1 MTPINQILNKKVLLA
16 FSLILSILFFSN
28 FIYAPAITSCGQT
41 ISSPGTYWLNSNI
54 TCNSN
59 SFINITSDNVIFDGN
74 DFALTYGYT
83 DYLINVS
90 NSDEVYIN
98 NLNIIDNSDYGIY
111 VYSDTNN
118 NDVYFN
124 NINIIS
130 DGNNLTFETIQ
141 DGFGLGL
148 SGGHVIIIP
157 IYGVDNTIN
166 IYNSN
171 FNGNNNIVLDS
182 NIGSRATVNGAYSN
196 NNIYIESSDFNYTN
210 YMFYELKS
218 LKGVI
223 YIFGSDKLYFTQ
235 NHNFKYIIDSN
246 IYSDTNQLIHSE
258 IIDRV
263 LHSDGI
269 NSRYGL
275 TYFFYDT
282 NIDNKDINFIAVAD
296 GYNLSNKQIYLDN
309 PTGYDYGFEANSF
322 YMLNNIFEYDSN
334 IEFINSNLIDIN
346 SSELNNVSIIGDTSI
361 SNIRGSDINNISG
374 VSTITNINDSNIYN
388 LNISLTVSNM
398 YTSNLFDS
406 NIYKIS
412 NIYSSNLENIILSN
426 TLGYVYDTNINILSS
441 TSTGNISNCNIS
453 DLTTTSTG
461 SISYSDISNSNSLLN
476 PTNKDAKITS
486 SNIFNSDINLD
497 YTYLGGFGIK
507 HSSSNMIYDSN
518 IYNSNININNQYNP
532 SVLNNSI
539 VNSSVYDSIITKT
552 GYDLLVPFYN
562 SYISN
567 IDLNH
572 FRLISSD
579 INSCDINN
587 STIETSDIFN
597 SVFYDINISNSDLID
612 SNLFINMIL
621 SNNTYDNVFAIN
633 TSLSDLETSGLGFID
648 SNVYDS
654 EISDANIFNSDL
666 NNSSFYDCDI
676 NGSRF
681 YDLSNDTNIETS
693 NITDSNFIDYVFDT
707 YYTFVNN
714 FYEVIGT
721 LYLDMYDG
729 SDFNTFIFKFVDT
742 NTVIPTTGLTTR
754 YYSYYGSNSPTGD
767 IKPLFNNFMWY
778 IYYDTYGNRYDPFID
793 LSIYGNRLYLD
804 FTIEDVNTPIVPD
817 LVEINGVD
825 VTSYIDVNGHIDGIS
840 EYGLNTIHIESS
852 GYRDKDIQL
861 YLYDDRSYNISLISE
876 ENSGDVQFSFKYPD
890 LTTVNTKRFEV
901 YDTNTNQ
908 LVGSDYTTST
918 GYVEF
923 ALDSAQAYYEFR
935 LIYNDTNDE
944 NYYSYVAKPVTV
956 KVPLNESDG
965 TTLITPFDI
974 SVEGLGVA
982 DYLGV
987 TTDTNVLI
995 ITNTVSKYTFIITPD
1010 LNYCSRTYNI
1020 SIPGDPDAYILQP
1033 YLVDT
1038 DNCSQVYMYTYNKAT
1053 SQPIGG
1059 VDIYIYR
1066 QIPGYAVQLVEF
1078 LTTDDTGIGISN
1090 LYAYK
1095 SYTIKL
1101 FYDNIEITN
1110 YDLVISNAR
1119 YNFYLDLSGTS
1130 TGTTEEQNIYNIEF
1144 SDFDGNTPNGY
1155 LYKTDLN
1162 TIRFWQDITV
1172 ENGSFYENTIYNIQ
1186 VISDNNTL
1194 LDKNYNMTEGHT
1206 LYTTNDILDFSLFDS
1221 TGMSYTK
1228 LCGTIYVDGES
1239 VYNICANFIV
1249 KDSSYWNLSGDL
1261 KNFLNTLSTFQKVL
1275 FMVIIMLIFITITAV
1290 FTKDSFVIFFIGA
1303 GILGF
1308 FEFIIG
1314 DTAMITVWATGVLGG
1329 AALLIWKNGLR

>member
-28 FIYAPAITSCGQT
+28 FIYAPAITSCNYNIT
-41 ISSPGTYWLNSNI
+41 TSGTYWLDSDMNCGASPLGIVYNSYSRDI
-54 TCNSN
+54 YD
-59 SFINITSDNVIFDGN
+59 INFDGN
-74 DFALTYGYT
+74 GYT
-83 DYLINVS
+83 
-90 NSDEVYIN
+90 VYT
-98 NLNIIDNSDYGIY
+98 
-111 VYSDTNN
+111 TNQL
-118 NDVYFN
+118 
-124 NINIIS
+124 IS
-130 DGNNLTFETIQ
+130 DNRSSASYNLYNLDIKNVITN
-141 DGFGLGL
+141 GGL
-148 SGGHVIIIP
+148 
-157 IYGVDNTIN
+157 YGVQSIR
-166 IYNSN
+166 
-171 FNGNNNIVLDS
+171 DS
-182 NIGSRATVNGAYSN
+182 NIG
-196 NNIYIESSDFNYTN
+196 
-210 YMFYELKS
+210 
-218 LKGVI
+218 
-223 YIFGSDKLYFTQ
+223 
-235 NHNFKYIIDSN
+235 
-246 IYSDTNQLIHSE
+246 
-258 IIDRV
+258 
-263 LHSDGI
+263 
-269 NSRYGL
+269 
-275 TYFFYDT
+275 
-282 NIDNKDINFIAVAD
+282 
-296 GYNLSNKQIYLDN
+296 YLN
-309 PTGYDYGFEANSF
+309 
-322 YMLNNIFEYDSN
+322 
-334 IEFINSNLIDIN
+334 
-346 SSELNNVSIIGDTSI
+346 
-361 SNIRGSDINNISG
+361 
-374 VSTITNINDSNIYN
+374 TI
-388 LNISLTVSNM
+388 
-398 YTSNLFDS
+398 
-406 NIYKIS
+406 
-412 NIYSSNLENIILSN
+412 
-426 TLGYVYDTNINILSS
+426 
-441 TSTGNISNCNIS
+441 
-453 DLTTTSTG
+453 
-461 SISYSDISNSNSLLN
+461 
-476 PTNKDAKITS
+476 
-486 SNIFNSDINLD
+486 NSDINETEIVD
-497 YTYLGGFGIK
+497 A
-507 HSSSNMIYDSN
+507 N
-518 IYNSNININNQYNP
+518 IYGSIYNNSNKQDIWVPYITDIDIWMSTTNWRSSLPTTIQKDYKAGNNFKYYAIIEDELSAYIFSQIYTGYIFGFKPNTTEFTIKTGLQQNSNFGNKAEIYIYNFDINNW
-532 SVLNNSI
+532 
-539 VNSSVYDSIITKT
+539 
-552 GYDLLVPFYN
+552 DLLYTLPEDSTIKYELVFNFDDNKYLDQNGEVYVIERIAADNTYN
-562 SYISN
+562 QKSLQVYYFNVYPSN
-567 IDLNH
+567 
-572 FRLISSD
+572 
-579 INSCDINN
+579 CDINN
-587 STIETSDIFN
+587 STIDN
-597 SVFYDINISNSDLID
+597 QDINNCNIENSTISNSTLTNVVANNIQSNKTTWAD
-612 SNLFINMIL
+612 SNIF
-621 SNNTYDNVFAIN
+621 S
-633 TSLSDLETSGLGFID
+633 SDLNRDDFNGCYIQD
-648 SNVYDS
+648 SNI
-654 EISDANIFNSDL
+654 ISSTIVSSDL

-754 YYSYYGSNSPTGD
+754 YYSYYGSGYPTGD

-1119 YNFYLDLSGTS
+1119 YNFYLNLSGTS

-1172 ENGSFYENTIYNIQ
+1172 KNGSFYENTIYNIQ

-1249 KDSSYWNLSGDL
+1249 KDSSYWNLVGDL

-1314 DTAMITVWATGVLGG
+1314 DTTMITVWAIGVLGG